1 MFLDLLISGLLAG
14 SLYAL
19 VALGMVVIFKATDV
33 VNFAQGEM
41 VMAGGYLGYLFR
53 NVLAWTWTTTI
64 LAVLACS
71 LVLGLLLERVA
82 NRPLMRAQ
90 SFTVIVA
97 SIALGI
103 ILRNIARVIW
113 TDEVYAL
120 APVLSGQPVARL
132 AGVRLTAQNLFVL
145 LSAVALVAA
154 LYGFFQTKLG
164 KAMQAVQQ
172 NRTGA
177 ELVGIELPAIFALTW
192 GISALLAGAAGFL
205 LAPLVGVSPAM
216 GWIAVKAFVA
226 AIIGGFSSIPGTI
239 VGGFVVGVVENLA
252 GGYIST
258 AMKDIVTYAI
268 LIGVLM
274 VRPHGLL
281 GQGLARR
288 A

>member
-1 MFLDLLISGLLAG
+1 MLLDLLISGLLAG

-53 NVLAWTWTTTI
+53 VVLGWSWITTI

-90 SFTVIVA
+90 SFTVIIA
-97 SIALGI
+97 TIALGI
-103 ILRNIARVIW
+103 ILRNIARIIW

-120 APVLSGQPVARL
+120 PAVVSVQPVAQL
-132 AGVRLTAQNLFVL
+132 AGVRLTAQSLFVL
-145 LSAVALVAA
+145 GSALGLVGA
-154 LYGFFQTKLG
+154 LYAFFQTKLG
-164 KAMQAVQQ
+164 KAMRAVQQ

-177 ELVGIELPAIFALTW
+177 ELVGIELPVIFALTW
-192 GISALLAGAAGFL
+192 GVSALLAGAAGFL

-239 VGGFVVGVVENLA
+239 AGGFVVGVVENLA

-274 VRPHGLL
+274 VRPYGLF
-281 GQGLARR
+281 GGDQAKR

>member
-19 VALGMVVIFKATDV
+19 VALGLVVIFKATDV
-33 VNFAQGEM
+33 VNFAQGEI
-41 VMAGGYLGYLFR
+41 VMAGGYFGILFH
-53 NVLAWTWTTTI
+53 NVLGQNWIVTI
-64 LAVLACS
+64 LATLACS

-90 SFTVIVA
+90 SFTVI
-97 SIALGI
+97 IATIGLGI
-103 ILRNIARVIW
+103 ILRNIARIIW
-113 TDEVYAL
+113 TDDVYAL
-120 APVLSGQPVARL
+120 PPVVTARPIAQL
-132 AGVRLTAQNLFVL
+132 AGVTLTAQSFFVL
-145 LSAVALVAA
+145 LSALGLVAA

-164 KAMQAVQQ
+164 KAMRAVQQ

-177 ELVGIELPAIFALTW
+177 ELVGIELPLIFALTW
-192 GISALLAGAAGFL
+192 AVSACLAGAAGFL

-226 AIIGGFSSIPGTI
+226 AIIGGFTSIPGTI
-239 VGGFVVGVVENLA
+239 AGGFVVGVVENMA

-274 VRPHGLL
+274 VRPSGLFER
-281 GQGLARR
+281 GLTRR

>member
-19 VALGMVVIFKATDV
+19 VALGLVVIFKATDV
-33 VNFAQGEM
+33 VNFAQGEI
-41 VMAGGYLGYLFR
+41 VMAGGYFGILFH
-53 NVLAWTWTTTI
+53 NVLGQNWIVTI
-64 LAVLACS
+64 LATLACS

-90 SFTVIVA
+90 SFTVI
-97 SIALGI
+97 IATIGLGI
-103 ILRNIARVIW
+103 ILRNIARIIW
-113 TDEVYAL
+113 TDDVYAL
-120 APVLSGQPVARL
+120 PPVVTARPIAQL
-132 AGVRLTAQNLFVL
+132 AGVTLTAQSFFVL
-145 LSAVALVAA
+145 LSALGLVGA

-164 KAMQAVQQ
+164 KAMRAVQQ

-177 ELVGIELPAIFALTW
+177 ELVGIELPLIFALTW
-192 GISALLAGAAGFL
+192 AVSACLAGAAGFL

-226 AIIGGFSSIPGTI
+226 AIIGGFTSIPGTI
-239 VGGFVVGVVENLA
+239 AGGFVVGVVENLA

-274 VRPHGLL
+274 VRPSGLFER
-281 GQGLARR
+281 GLSRR

>member
-19 VALGMVVIFKATDV
+19 VALGLVVIFKATDV
-33 VNFAQGEM
+33 VNFAQGEL
-41 VMAGGYLGYLFR
+41 VMAGGYLGILFR
-53 NVLAWTWTTTI
+53 NELGWNWISSVLAI
-64 LAVLACS
+64 LACS

-90 SFTVIVA
+90 SFTVIIA
-97 SIALGI
+97 TIALGI
-103 ILRNIARVIW
+103 ILRNIARIIW
-113 TDEVYAL
+113 TDDVYAL
-120 APVLSGQPVARL
+120 PPVLPAKPIAQL
-132 AGVRLTAQNLFVL
+132 AGVTLTAQSLFVL
-145 LSAVALVAA
+145 LSALGLVGA

-164 KAMQAVQQ
+164 KAMRAVQQ

-177 ELVGIELPAIFALTW
+177 ELVGIELPVIFALTW
-192 GISALLAGAAGFL
+192 GVSALLAGAAGFL

-239 VGGFVVGVVENLA
+239 AGGFVIGVVENLA

-258 AMKDIVTYAI
+258 AMKDIVTYVI

-274 VRPHGLL
+274 VRPYGLL
-281 GQGLARR
+281 GRGFAKR